1 MTNNE
6 CQSIVVVDIEGEEEE
21 EEEEEEA
28 TNVEVEGI
36 EADTAVGVGA
46 LEIAFNQDE
55 FSEIGM

>member
-21 EEEEEEA
+21 GEEEA

-36 EADTAVGVGA
+36 EADMAVAVGA
-46 LEIAFNQDE
+46 RCEIAFNQDE